1 LLEGGV
7 QPYAFVVTPFVR
19 AAATDLNLTLGLAIV
34 SFFAIQYFGFTALG
48 PNYLQKFINLR
59 ALGDM
64 GKRPLGAIDFG
75 VGLFEI
81 ISEFAKVISLAFRLF
96 GNIFAGQLLLFIMA
110 FLVAMILPVI
120 FYGLEVIVGFIQAL
134 VFAVLTL
141 VFSAQAMV
149 SHHHEEDGEHH

>member
-1 LLEGGV
+1 
-7 QPYAFVVTPFVR
+7 
-19 AAATDLNLTLGLAIV
+19 
-34 SFFAIQYFGFTALG
+34 
-48 PNYLQKFINLR
+48 
-59 ALGDM
+59 M

-110 FLVAMILPVI
+110 FLVAMILPVV